1 MWRPREQSMSAER
14 GKTKSAPTAERASAH
29 DRRCGCGKLAARVT
43 PQGVEIKCSRCKRVI
58 IVSWNDVPK
67 DGAFFSVTDD

>member
-1 MWRPREQSMSAER
+1 MSAER
-14 GKTKSAPTAERASAH
+14 GKTKSAPAAERASAH

-58 IVSWNDVPK
+58 IVSWSDVPK